1 MTLFSV
7 VWLVAAL
14 VISSL
19 AGEQTTTASNAWE
32 PLKFFVGKWEGR
44 GKGKPGTSKIEREY
58 QFVLNNK
65 YLNVQSRSIYN
76 PQPNNPKGEIHEEWG
91 MISFDNSRKQFVFRQ
106 FHVEGFVNQYVTTS
120 ISMDGKAIVFTS
132 EGIENIPGGW
142 RARETYK
149 IISPD
154 EFIETFELAGPGKDF
169 DIYSE
174 GRLTR
179 KK

>member
-7 VWLVAAL
+7 VWLAGVL

-19 AGEQTTTASNAWE
+19 AGEQNATALNAWE
-32 PLKFFVGKWEGR
+32 PLKFFVGKWEGT

-65 YLNVQSRSIYN
+65 YLNVQSRSVYD
-76 PQPNNPKGEIHEEWG
+76 PQLNNPKGEIHEEWG
-91 MISFDNSRKQFVFRQ
+91 MISVDKSRKQFVFRQ
-106 FHVEGFVNQYVTTS
+106 FHVEGFVNQYVTTN
-120 ISMDGKAIVFTS
+120 ISSKEVVFTS
-132 EGIENIPGGW
+132 EGIENIPAGW

-149 IISPD
+149 IIGPD

-169 DIYSE
+169 EIYSE